1 MKKILLVV
9 MVLVLSLTVCSSA
22 KILPPE
28 EIPILKDNSAE
39 ASGLNTLGILKGR
52 GDGLHLDST
61 LTRAEAVVLILRL
74 FPDTPNSLGLPSPEF
89 ADMDG
94 HWAYKEV
101 TAAKKMGL
109 VDGTSSDKFT
119 PDRKVSGKE
128 FAKMLLSLLGYEDV
142 TIENAFDL
150 GEKYEVISN
159 NFTRSVVYD
168 DRTLLR
174 GDAVRLCWSSLIA
187 KAANGKMLYKNLIDA
202 GKYEEDDFYG
212 VLFTLD

>member
-9 MVLVLSLTVCSSA
+9 IVLVLSLTVCSSA

-28 EIPILKDNSAE
+28 EIPILTDDSAE

-52 GDGLHLDST
+52 GDGLFLDYP

-89 ADMDG
+89 SDMDG

-119 PDRKVSGKE
+119 PDRNVSGKE
-128 FAKMLLSLLGYEDV
+128 FTKMLLSLLGYEDV

-174 GDAVRLCWSSLIA
+174 GDAARLCWSALIA